1 MERDKKFIL
10 EALLEIQDN
19 CKSGAPYDIC
29 GAMCQKGYDLDM
41 CRYHLDLMDDAGY
54 LKGTYKMMGANVI
67 VTGLTN
73 LGHDYIEKVKS
84 GSDENQSPS
93 VQITYNIDRSVNFGD
108 KNKLRDVSVSTGDNS
123 QSKIEKSKNLT
134 VDISKDE
141 NNDKPSLFKKIIGWV
156 KRVFSWLKPN

>member
-19 CKSGAPYDIC
+19 CKNDAVYNIC
-29 GAMCQKGYDLDM
+29 GAMCRKGYDLDM

-54 LKGTYKMMGANVI
+54 LKGTVKMMGSNVM
-67 VTGLTN
+67 VTGLTS
-73 LGHDYIEKVKS
+73 LGHDYIEKEKGES
-84 GSDENQSPS
+84 NENQFPS
-93 VQITYNIDRSVNFGD
+93 VQITYNIDQSVNFGD

-123 QSKIEKSKNLT
+123 QPKIENSKNLT

-141 NNDKPSLFKKIIGWV
+141 NNDKPSLFKKTIGWV
-156 KRVFSWLKPN
+156 KRAFSWLKPN